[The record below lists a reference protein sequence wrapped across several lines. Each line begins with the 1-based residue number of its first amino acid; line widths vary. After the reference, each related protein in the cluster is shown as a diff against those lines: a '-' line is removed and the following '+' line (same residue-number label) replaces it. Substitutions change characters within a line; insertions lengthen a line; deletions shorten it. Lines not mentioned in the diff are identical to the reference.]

1 MPTATLSALPP
12 APPRTV
18 GQRAWRIWDQ
28 VSIYLPVLLMG
39 MLALGSYWLLRLT
52 PAPEAAPVALPV
64 GSDPDYY
71 MRRFSVKVFN
81 ADGSLRTEIFGA
93 EARHYPDTGRMEI
106 DTARIRAYN
115 DHRQLTVATAKRI
128 TSNADHTE
136 FVLEGNA
143 VVIRQAGRDA
153 GGKPTPRMEFHGE
166 YLKVVTR
173 RDIVYSNRPV
183 EIIRGTDRIMADELY
198 YRGDR
203 QRGRLAGSV
212 RMQLQP
218 RKP

>member
-1 MPTATLSALPP
+1 MRLRWTLFLWLAAAVAVGCAL
-12 APPRTV
+12 
-18 GQRAWRIWDQ
+18 
-28 VSIYLPVLLMG
+28 LPMG
-39 MLALGSYWLLRLT
+39 RVDCAETG
-52 PAPEAAPVALPV
+52 PGVAAMVK
-64 GSDPDYY
+64 
-71 MRRFSVKVFN
+71 VKVFN

-166 YLKVVTR
+166 YLKVVTP